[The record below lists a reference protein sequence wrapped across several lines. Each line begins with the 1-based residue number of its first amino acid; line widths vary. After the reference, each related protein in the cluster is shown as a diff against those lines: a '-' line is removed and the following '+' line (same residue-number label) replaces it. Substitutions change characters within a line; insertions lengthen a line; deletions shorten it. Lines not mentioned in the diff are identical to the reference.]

1 MNWLKTLWNKLVS
14 KTSVAPTLVVVEEV
28 QEPEQDIADLFLE
41 VCADLGI
48 GSKIIEQTGAVEL
61 FISWYDGDATKVEVQ
76 NSLAT
81 FISETGGQ
89 VNAKL
94 SRFVK

>member
-1 MNWLKTLWNKLVS
+1 MNWLKTLWNKLVN

-48 GSKIIEQTGAVEL
+48 GSKIIEQTNAVEL
-61 FISWYDGDATKVEVQ
+61 FVSWYDGDATKEQVR
-76 NSLAT
+76 NSLLT
-81 FISETGGQ
+81 FISLTGGQ
-89 VNAKL
+89 VNAKFGK
-94 SRFVK
+94 FVQ

>member
-1 MNWLKTLWNKLVS
+1 MNWIKTLWNKLIS

-28 QEPEQDIADLFLE
+28 PELDVADLFLE
-41 VCADLGI
+41 VCSDLGI
-48 GSKIIEQTGAVEL
+48 GSKVIEQTNAVEL
-61 FISWYDGDATKVEVQ
+61 FVIWYDGGATKVEVQ

-81 FISETGGQ
+81 FVKVTGGQ

-94 SRFVK
+94 GRFVK